1 MVLTLIV
8 ERVSVVGSVAG
19 PLSEIFAQFRPS
31 VGWPVVLRRTFQE
44 INDDDCWG
52 LAAQLAFYFLL
63 ALFPAVLV
71 VVALIGYLPLDNIFN
86 ELLAA
91 VATVAPPEVV
101 FLIRTQ
107 FDQVA
112 VGNRAGLLT
121 AGILGAIW
129 SSSAAT
135 SAIIDALNTAY
146 DIKEWRAWWQRRLLA
161 IVLTFGLA
169 VAVVLS
175 LALLLIGPK
184 ALTWSVAWL
193 GLDPFVAG
201 IWQVSRWPALILVLI
216 LVLDLLF
223 YLAPNRHVPWVWI
236 SPGAVTSTLL
246 WIGSSLG
253 FRYYVAHMSNY
264 AATYGA
270 IGGAIVT
277 MLWFYVSGLAILV
290 GAEMNAVIEDAAR
303 QELPPGPSHS

>member
-1 MVLTLIV
+1 M
-8 ERVSVVGSVAG
+8 AG
-19 PLSEIFAQFRPS
+19 PLSEIFAQFRPP
-31 VGWPVVLRRTFQE
+31 VGWPTVLRRTFHE

-71 VVALIGYLPLDNIFN
+71 LVALIAYLPLDNIFP

-91 VATVAPPEVV
+91 LATVAPPEVV
-101 FLIRTQ
+101 LLIRNQ
-107 FDQVA
+107 FDQIA
-112 VGNRAGLLT
+112 TGNRAGLLT
-121 AGILGAIW
+121 AGILGAVW

-135 SAIIDALNTAY
+135 SAIIDALNIAY
-146 DIKEWRAWWQRRLLA
+146 DIREWRAWWKRRLLA
-161 IVLTFGLA
+161 VVLTFGLA

-175 LALLLIGPK
+175 LALLLIGPR
-184 ALTWSVAWL
+184 ALIWSVAWL

-201 IWQVSRWPALILVLI
+201 LWQVSRWPALILVLI

-236 SPGAVTSTLL
+236 SPGALTSTLL

-253 FRYYVAHMSNY
+253 FRYYVANMSDY

-277 MLWFYVSGLAILV
+277 MLWFYVSGLAVLV

-303 QELPPGPSHS
+303 QELPADLSTR